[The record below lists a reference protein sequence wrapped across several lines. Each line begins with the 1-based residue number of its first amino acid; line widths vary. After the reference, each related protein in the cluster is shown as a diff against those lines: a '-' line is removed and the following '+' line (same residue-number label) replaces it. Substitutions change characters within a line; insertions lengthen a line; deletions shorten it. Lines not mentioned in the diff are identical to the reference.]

1 MIDNNQ
7 LKALVKLLDD
17 PDQDIYSQIESRL
30 LEMGAEVIPFLENA
44 WEDSQDEIIQT
55 RIENIIQKI
64 NYDDVCRKLVNWARL
79 GGQNLLTGALLI
91 AKYQFPEMDEEKVKN
106 YLNQLRQDVWIE
118 LNDNLTAMEKVRTMN
133 HILFNVHGFNGN
145 RKNYHAP
152 NNSYINC
159 VLESK
164 KGNPLSI
171 GMIYMIIA
179 QGLDIPVYGV
189 NLPEHFVL
197 AYEDELKQFA
207 TTSSEN
213 EQEGILFY
221 INPFSGGTIF
231 GKKEIISY
239 LEQIGMKSKRSY
251 FVPCS
256 NIDLILRNLNNL
268 IFSYQ
273 KNGKE
278 GKVDE
283 IKHLLDLIESYKE

>member
-1 MIDNNQ
+1 MIDSNQ
-7 LKALVKLLDD
+7 LKALIKLLDD
-17 PDQDIYSQIESRL
+17 PDEDIYGQIEGRL
-30 LEMGAEVIPFLENA
+30 LELGAEVIPFLENA
-44 WEDSQDEIIQT
+44 WEDSEDEIIQT

-64 NYDDVCRKLVNWARL
+64 NYDDVCRKLLNWARL

-106 YLNQLRQDVWIE
+106 HLNQLRQDVWLE
-118 LNDNLTAMEKVRTMN
+118 LNDNLTALEKVKTMN
-133 HILFNVHGFNGN
+133 HILFKVHGFNGN
-145 RKNYHAP
+145 RKNYHSP

-189 NLPEHFVL
+189 NLPEHFIL

-221 INPFSGGTIF
+221 INPFSGGAIF
-231 GKKEIISY
+231 GKKEINSY
-239 LEQIGMKSKRSY
+239 LEQIGVKTKRSY
-251 FVPCS
+251 FVPCN
-256 NIDLILRNLNNL
+256 NIDLIIRNLNNL

-273 KNGKE
+273 KTGKE
-278 GKVDE
+278 GKVNE
-283 IKHLLDLIESYKE
+283 IKHILDLISSYK

>member
-17 PDQDIYSQIESRL
+17 PDEDIYSQIESRL

-106 YLNQLRQDVWIE
+106 QLNQLRQDVWIE

>member
-1 MIDNNQ
+1 VIDNNQ

-17 PDQDIYSQIESRL
+17 PDEDIYSQIESRL

-106 YLNQLRQDVWIE
+106 QLNQLRQDVWIE

>member
-1 MIDNNQ
+1 VIDNNQ

-17 PDQDIYSQIESRL
+17 PDEDIYGQIESRL

-118 LNDNLTAMEKVRTMN
+118 LNDNLTAMEKVKTMN

-207 TTSSEN
+207 TTSSDN

-283 IKHLLDLIESYKE
+283 IKHLLNLIESYKE

>member
-17 PDQDIYSQIESRL
+17 PDEDIYGQIESRL

-118 LNDNLTAMEKVRTMN
+118 LNDNLTAMEKVKTMN

-207 TTSSEN
+207 TTSSDN

-283 IKHLLDLIESYKE
+283 IKHLLNLIESYKE